1 LLRPRGRRRR
11 WRWQE
16 QLQPLIR
23 NPLQIDGLSSPV
35 IFSALSVG
43 EKNQFGK
50 GNYAIA
56 RELRVNDRIR
66 AREVLVIDD
75 EGVRLGTMPVQQ
87 ALDIARE
94 RELDLV
100 EVAPTAVPPV
110 CRLLDYGKF
119 KYEQAKKE
127 RETRKTQHASV
138 LREIRMRPKIDSHDL
153 EMKARNAEKFLKSGD
168 KVKVT
173 VMFRGREM
181 VHPEIGRAILDR
193 VAEQLKEVSV
203 IERPPNM
210 EGRFLSAILA
220 PGHVKTREAE
230 AAPEPAPAE

>member
-1 LLRPRGRRRR
+1 MPI
-11 WRWQE
+11 QE
-16 QLQPLIR
+16 
-23 NPLQIDGLSSPV
+23 
-35 IFSALSVG
+35 
-43 EKNQFGK
+43 
-50 GNYAIA
+50 
-56 RELRVNDRIR
+56 
-66 AREVLVIDD
+66 
-75 EGVRLGTMPVQQ
+75 
-87 ALDIARE
+87 ALDIAAD

-127 RETRKTQHASV
+127 RETRKSQHASV
-138 LREIRMRPKIDSHDL
+138 LREIRMRPKIDAHDL
-153 EMKARNAEKFLKSGD
+153 QMKARNAEKFLKGGD

-181 VHPEIGRAILDR
+181 VHPEIGRAILDQ
-193 VAEQLKEVSV
+193 VAEQLKDVSV

-220 PGHVKTREAE
+220 PGHVKANKDSEENSESGEKR
-230 AAPEPAPAE
+230 

>member
-1 LLRPRGRRRR
+1 
-11 WRWQE
+11 
-16 QLQPLIR
+16 
-23 NPLQIDGLSSPV
+23 
-35 IFSALSVG
+35 
-43 EKNQFGK
+43 
-50 GNYAIA
+50 
-56 RELRVNDRIR
+56 
-66 AREVLVIDD
+66 
-75 EGVRLGTMPVQQ
+75 MPVPQ

-138 LREIRMRPKIDSHDL
+138 LREIRMRPKIDTHDL
-153 EMKARNAEKFLKSGD
+153 QMKARNAEKFLKSGD

-181 VHPEIGRAILDR
+181 VHPEIGRAILDQ
-193 VAEQLKEVSV
+193 VADQLKEVSV
-203 IERPPNM
+203 VERPPNM

-220 PGHVKTREAE
+220 PGHIKGTKEAE
-230 AAPEPAPAE
+230 ETPESAPAE

>member
-1 LLRPRGRRRR
+1 
-11 WRWQE
+11 
-16 QLQPLIR
+16 
-23 NPLQIDGLSSPV
+23 
-35 IFSALSVG
+35 
-43 EKNQFGK
+43 
-50 GNYAIA
+50 
-56 RELRVNDRIR
+56 
-66 AREVLVIDD
+66 
-75 EGVRLGTMPVQQ
+75 MPVTQ

-153 EMKARNAEKFLKSGD
+153 QMKARNAEKFLKSGD

-181 VHPEIGRAILDR
+181 VHPEIGRAILDQ

-220 PGHVKTREAE
+220 PGHVKAVKEAE
-230 AAPEPAPAE
+230 AAQEPAAAE

>member
-1 LLRPRGRRRR
+1 
-11 WRWQE
+11 
-16 QLQPLIR
+16 
-23 NPLQIDGLSSPV
+23 
-35 IFSALSVG
+35 
-43 EKNQFGK
+43 
-50 GNYAIA
+50 
-56 RELRVNDRIR
+56 
-66 AREVLVIDD
+66 
-75 EGVRLGTMPVQQ
+75 MPVAQ
-87 ALDIARE
+87 ALEIARE

-153 EMKARNAEKFLKSGD
+153 QMKARNAEKFLKSGD

-181 VHPEIGRAILDR
+181 VHPEIGRAILDQ

-220 PGHVKTREAE
+220 PGHIKATKDAE
-230 AAPEPAPAE
+230 AATEPAAAE

>member
-1 LLRPRGRRRR
+1 MITGT
-11 WRWQE
+11 
-16 QLQPLIR
+16 
-23 NPLQIDGLSSPV
+23 
-35 IFSALSVG
+35 G
-43 EKNQFGK
+43 E
-50 GNYAIA
+50 
-56 RELRVNDRIR
+56 
-66 AREVLVIDD
+66 
-75 EGVRLGTMPVQQ
+75 RLGVMPLPQ
-87 ALDIARE
+87 ALQLADEAG
-94 RELDLV
+94 LDLV
-100 EVAPTAVPPV
+100 EVAPQAVPPV

-127 RETRKTQHASV
+127 RESRKGQHASV

-203 IERPPNM
+203 IEKPPNM

-220 PGHVKTREAE
+220 PGHATPTRTPTNNEAQP
-230 AAPEPAPAE
+230 AAAQE

>member
-1 LLRPRGRRRR
+1 M
-11 WRWQE
+11 
-16 QLQPLIR
+16 
-23 NPLQIDGLSSPV
+23 
-35 IFSALSVG
+35 
-43 EKNQFGK
+43 
-50 GNYAIA
+50 A
-56 RELRVNDRIR
+56 RD
-66 AREVLVIDD
+66 A
-75 EGVRLGTMPVQQ
+75 G
-87 ALDIARE
+87 
-94 RELDLV
+94 LDLE

-127 RETRKTQHASV
+127 RESRKAQHASV

-181 VHPEIGRAILDR
+181 VHPEIGRALLDK

-203 IERPPNM
+203 VEKPPNM
-210 EGRFLSAILA
+210 EGRFLSTILA
-220 PGHVKTREAE
+220 PGHAKAKET
-230 AAPEPAPAE
+230 APAAAGRE

>member
-1 LLRPRGRRRR
+1 MARNHI
-11 WRWQE
+11 
-16 QLQPLIR
+16 QL
-23 NPLQIDGLSSPV
+23 
-35 IFSALSVG
+35 
-43 EKNQFGK
+43 GK
-50 GNYAIA
+50 TPIA

-75 EGVRLGTMPVQQ
+75 EGNRLGAMPIQQ
-87 ALDIARE
+87 ALDLARE

-127 RETRKTQHASV
+127 RETRKTQHSSV

-153 EMKARNAEKFLKSGD
+153 QMKARNAEKFLKSGD

-181 VHPEIGRAILDR
+181 VHPEIGRAILEQ
-193 VAEQLKEVSV
+193 VAEQLKDVSV
-203 IERPPNM
+203 VERPPNM
-210 EGRFLSAILA
+210 EGRFLSTILA
-220 PGHVKTREAE
+220 PGHVKATKEDGDQATSD
-230 AAPEPAPAE
+230 